1 MTSKYDWLAKKNEEL
16 PSQVAVGQSNPEDL

>member
-16 PSQVAVGQSNPEDL
+16 SSQVAVGQSNSEDL